1 MKALFSVVSNST
13 RRDSEQKLE
22 LGKFHINT
30 MKNLFTVRVIEHW
43 NRLWSL
49 SLCRYSRFHDSMIS
63 QTINAAHQCC
73 SSTLGFASVPSLL
86 SVPGISLPGS
96 GRSQQI
102 LTASLVRIKSDF
114 KV

>member
-63 QTINAAHQCC
+63 QTINAAH
-73 SSTLGFASVPSLL
+73 LGFCICSLL
-86 SVPGISLPGS
+86 ALSPRNQPARFRQISTDPDC
-96 GRSQQI
+96 QPCQ
-102 LTASLVRIKSDF
+102 D
-114 KV
+114 